1 MSGDTKNSRLMFT
14 EKIHVIKKNK
24 NIKASLAY
32 VTYVPDKD
40 TKTGRT
46 KYESRLDTGR
56 AWAGIRRSQYNH
68 DKQEWEKVETEV
80 GEDVLDNSPVQS
92 IKIVNDSPIWRVN
105 NVVWRVQDERGFQID
120 IASWNL
126 DGLIHTKGVTISE
139 GHLRHPDGF
148 IYGFLQGKIAVI
160 PVGSEIYKQA
170 KQNSEEKKKKKK
182 VASLDL
188 GDIVKISSTV
198 RGNHT
203 YMGRMKEVI
212 WDSSGKGRSIS
223 LVHVYMQDD
232 FLETRKNISV
242 DQVIGN
248 SEQYTNFE
256 KNLEAVNECF
266 FESLKMRHLH
276 VFGNR
281 GRSFYTAV
289 HYYPADTP
297 NSDIPETAIGMK
309 VGDSI
314 VTKGRAKERGVWYP
328 KYEDTFVLKKAQED

>member
-24 NIKASLAY
+24 NAKASLAY

-68 DKQEWEKVETEV
+68 DKQKWEKVETEV

-126 DGLIHTKGVTISE
+126 DGLIHTEGVTISE
-139 GHLRHPDGF
+139 GHLRHPNGF

-160 PVGSEIYKQA
+160 PVGSEIYEQA
-170 KQNSEEKKKKKK
+170 KQNNQKKDKKKIT
-182 VASLDL
+182 SLDL
-188 GDIVKISSTV
+188 GDIVKISSRV
-198 RGNHT
+198 SDNHI

-212 WDSSGKGRSIS
+212 WGSSGKGRSIS

-232 FLETRKNISV
+232 FLTTRKNISV

-248 SEQYTNFE
+248 SEQYANFE
-256 KNLEAVNECF
+256 KNLEVANECF
-266 FESLKMRHLH
+266 VKILRKRFLYLT
-276 VFGNR
+276 GGR
-281 GRSFYTAV
+281 GQGFYTVAQ
-289 HYYPADTP
+289 YYPVDTL
-297 NSDIPETAIGMK
+297 NSNIPETAIGMK
-309 VGDSI
+309 IGDSI
-314 VTKGRAKERGVWYP
+314 VTTENTRMRGLWYP
-328 KYEDTFVLKKAQED
+328 KHEDMFVLKKAQED